1 MNTQID
7 LIPGIYNH
15 CDTWCER
22 CPFTSQCRSY
32 QIQAEAGLI
41 RPADAGSDI
50 VQQLTDAL
58 TLTKQYIDRLTRT
71 QEPAGSNAPGNTQ
84 MQLLEESAVRRD
96 APRHHPVTE
105 LSNQYLRQT
114 GLWLKEERHLLKQT
128 GQQQLREVE
137 LGLRTEQEVM
147 PMLHTLK
154 DAWELIQWY
163 RTLIPVKILSALR
176 SLTDPTD
183 DARLAAYHL
192 GKAKLVLVS
201 IDRSLLAWQIILQFY
216 PEKTDDLLD
225 LLALLSRLR
234 REMETLFPDA
244 RAFQRPGLD

>member
-1 MNTQID
+1 
-7 LIPGIYNH
+7 
-15 CDTWCER
+15 
-22 CPFTSQCRSY
+22 
-32 QIQAEAGLI
+32 
-41 RPADAGSDI
+41 
-50 VQQLTDAL
+50 
-58 TLTKQYIDRLTRT
+58 
-71 QEPAGSNAPGNTQ
+71 
-84 MQLLEESAVRRD
+84 
-96 APRHHPVTE
+96 
-105 LSNQYLRQT
+105 
-114 GLWLKEERHLLKQT
+114 
-128 GQQQLREVE
+128 
-137 LGLRTEQEVM
+137 
-147 PMLHTLK
+147 MLHTLK